1 MGIMGALRRT
11 VLMIEDNPADAEII
25 REELSSTQGTGF
37 DIETATN
44 LADGLAYI
52 EDHDVS
58 GVLLDLSLPDS
69 EGMET
74 FKKTRAQAP
83 ELAIVVL
90 TGNEDEELG
99 LQAVREG
106 AQDYIVK
113 GSLNG
118 VGLSRAVEF
127 AIERKLMETRHRRV
141 KKMEAVIS
149 MSMGMVN
156 DFNNVLATILMKLQ
170 VLESPRCNDQILREE
185 IGDIRQA
192 VFQGAHLTNRLA
204 AFSKTDSLLKEIVD
218 LNEQIA
224 DSAGLIRAVA
234 GPGAEV
240 VTKLTDD
247 IWPVY
252 LDPLDLETAL
262 VDLVANAKDSMAD
275 GGCVTISTSNVTIAD
290 GEYAENDAG
299 SGPFVMLSVADVGV
313 GMSED
318 QRKRAVEPFFTT
330 KVDAEGLGLGLSMVF
345 GFVRQSKGFMN
356 ISSDNDQGTCVKL
369 FFPQYEA

>member
-1 MGIMGALRRT
+1 MGALRRT